1 MNDFSRHRLLFLVI
15 TGLVILLPFLASLQ
29 YKWLGQLSSSELDRK
44 QSSLQTSARQFGH
57 ALNNEIYPAQWAFRV
72 SFTQSLD
79 EVARQLRTGY
89 ASWSARTSRPELIE
103 SIYWVEYA
111 PDRSIQLFTF
121 DRGTGQLHA
130 TPWPANLEG
139 WRTYF
144 IERSRRQLEYYR
156 PEYQYAAQHSASEDT
171 FLSLGAEL
179 MVNRPAI
186 IIPVS
191 IDSEI
196 ASEDLLA
203 NLNATSSG
211 RAGHTLITLNHEHL
225 VGSFFPALSDT
236 LIYSIEQDV
245 DLMIVSS
252 IDSTQ
257 AIYSSDPELDVS
269 HFNTP
274 DAKQNIGR
282 FRWMP
287 FTSAS
292 RLAFGYASLI
302 ERDGIIADSVVDQ
315 LNRSWPST
323 PADSF
328 IESAAQVLTDY
339 PAQAI
344 IRLVQEED
352 YKGALTADHLMMALS
367 RLRLQTE
374 SSSGSTSPTTEQS
387 SSTAASPPSHAWT
400 LLMRHKEGSVES
412 VVQASQRKNLFL
424 SFGILGILGV
434 GIILIF
440 TSAQRARNLAD
451 RQMNFVAGVSHEL
464 RTPLA
469 VILSASQ
476 NLADGV
482 VSEPK
487 RLQKYGELISHE
499 GRRLTDMIENM
510 LELAGVQSGKK
521 KYMRED
527 IPVKKLIDEALNTW
541 DKTIQQQNFT
551 VEVNIEPDL
560 PSIYGDPHAL
570 HTALSNLI
578 SNAIKYSNGQRSI
591 EISAKCTQRFTRKEV
606 TIEVTDKGKG
616 IPKQEQSKIFEE
628 FYRGAAATKAQI
640 HGNGIGLS
648 LVKKTMDAHQGSVS
662 VSSESNEGTTFTL
675 RFPI

>member
-111 PDRSIQLFTF
+111 QDRSLQLFAF
-121 DRGTGQLHA
+121 DRGTGELHA

-156 PEYQYAAQHSASEDT
+156 PEYPYVAENSAKEDM

-196 ASEDLLA
+196 ASQDLLA

-211 RAGHTLITLNHEHL
+211 RAGHTLITLNHNHL

-236 LIYSIEQDV
+236 LVYSIEQDV

-269 HFNTP
+269 HFSTP

-302 ERDGIIADSVVDQ
+302 ERDGIIADSLVDQ
-315 LNRSWPST
+315 LNRSLPSSSQ
-323 PADSF
+323 DSF
-328 IESAAQVLTDY
+328 MGNTAEFMTDY

-352 YKGALTADHLMMALS
+352 YEGELTADHLMMALS
-367 RLRLQTE
+367 RIRLQADA
-374 SSSGSTSPTTEQS
+374 SSGSTSPPSEQS
-387 SSTAASPPSHAWT
+387 NTTAASPPSHAWT
-400 LLMRHKEGSVES
+400 LLMRHKDGSVES
-412 VVQASQRKNLFL
+412 VVQASQRKNLIL
-424 SFGILGILGV
+424 SFGILGVLGM

-482 VSEPK
+482 VSDPK
-487 RLQKYGELISHE
+487 RLKKYGELISHE

-527 IPVKKLIDEALNTW
+527 IPVKKLIDEALSAW
-541 DKTIQQQNFT
+541 DKTIQQQNFS
-551 VEVNIEPDL
+551 VQVNIEPDL
-560 PSIYGDPHAL
+560 PSISGDPRAL
-570 HTALSNLI
+570 HMALSNLI

-591 EISAKCTQRFTRKEV
+591 EITAKSTQRFTRKEV
-606 TIEVTDKGKG
+606 AIEVTDKGKG
-616 IPKQEQSKIFEE
+616 IPKEEQSKIFEE
-628 FYRGAAATKAQI
+628 FYRGTAATKAQI

-662 VSSESNEGTTFTL
+662 VSSEANEGSTFTL